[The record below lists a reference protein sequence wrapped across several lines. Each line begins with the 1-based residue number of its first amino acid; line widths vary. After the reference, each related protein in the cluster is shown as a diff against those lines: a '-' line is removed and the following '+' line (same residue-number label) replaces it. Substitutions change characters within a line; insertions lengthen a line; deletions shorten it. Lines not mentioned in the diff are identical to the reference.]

1 MERSLLD
8 DIAEG
13 AVLLEGFDDCILGIS
28 EQFGEDVRV
37 IYSKEKILDKLSEEM
52 TVEEAIEFYEFNI
65 LGGYFGEQNPIFLTI
80 GGHPHI

>member
-8 DIAEG
+8 DVAEG
-13 AVLLEGFDDCILGIS
+13 AILLDGFDDCILGIS

-37 IYSKEKILDKLSEEM
+37 VYSKEKILDKLSEEM
-52 TVEEAIEFYEFNI
+52 TVEEAVEFYEFNI
-65 LGGYFGEQNPIFLTI
+65 LGGYFGEQNPIFLSI